1 MIQSGRKEKGR
12 KEKKERKEKREKKR
26 KRGERGKK
34 GERRKKEIF
43 FVEFGPEQKL
53 PLDERRAP
61 AATAP
66 ALCAAAPRRRRPGA

>member
-1 MIQSGRKEKGR
+1 MVKE
-12 KEKKERKEKREKKR
+12 EKKEKRER
-26 KRGERGKK
+26 KREKGGKK
-34 GERRKKEIF
+34 EERREKEEKRRKKEKGDFF

>member
-1 MIQSGRKEKGR
+1 MLKSQKSSKHKER
-12 KEKKERKEKREKKR
+12 KKEREKKKERKKEKREKE
-26 KRGERGKK
+26 G
-34 GERRKKEIF
+34 RKKEKGDFF